1 MVNTSGIEPLDLRVL
16 VQPDVI
22 EEKVGSIFLPEQI
35 KERDKY
41 AQIRATIIA
50 IGENAWEEAS
60 SRSSGFSAP
69 KVGDRVIIQKYGG
82 IDLEGPK
89 DGKMYRLLNDQDIL
103 GRLA

>member
-1 MVNTSGIEPLDLRVL
+1 MINTSGIEPLDLRVL
-16 VQPDVI
+16 VFPDTVD
-22 EEKVGSIFLPEQI
+22 EKIGSIIVPEQV

-41 AQIRATIIA
+41 AQIRATVVA
-50 IGENAWEEAS
+50 VGENAWEEAS
-60 SRSSGFSAP
+60 SRSPGFVAP
-69 KVGDRVIIQKYGG
+69 KAGDRVIIQKYGG